1 MVKRSRNNRA
11 NYNVVGPKF
20 FEGGKTTQNKT
31 KLIGHPRNVARL
43 RKTQVLQTVAIIEKP
58 RSLSI
63 NAIVTAR
70 MNLRLTIRVYS
81 LAIGI
86 YIYSLAVQQASKQ
99 GPIKKGHLES
109 VCSRSCKQGGLLC
122 QEPLAAKD
130 VHPRVQADLKGAS
143 SVAIC
148 RPSSG
153 NLIKVMQ
160 PPQNEHATP
169 TD

>member
-86 YIYSLAVQQASKQ
+86 YIYIYSLAVQQASKQ
-99 GPIKKGHLES
+99 GPIKKCHLES
-109 VCSRSCKQGGLLC
+109 VCSRSCNLQGTLG
-122 QEPLAAKD
+122 
-130 VHPRVQADLKGAS
+130 S
-143 SVAIC
+143 
-148 RPSSG
+148 
-153 NLIKVMQ
+153 
-160 PPQNEHATP
+160 
-169 TD
+169 